1 MYYFIF
7 TYDTYRVDVIGYL
20 PKAVTFDESHQLWKE
35 RKCHTFGDTNVLLEG
50 LQQAQVITKTVA
62 INGLPQNLEQLLDST
77 KIPAST
83 ETIVQNSILSSHV
96 FDAQQEKTAKLKD
109 PNRPAYVLP
118 RVYGI
123 TNFRK
128 K

>member
-1 MYYFIF
+1 M
-7 TYDTYRVDVIGYL
+7 VGYL
-20 PKAVTFDESHQLWKE
+20 PKAVKFDESHQQWKE
-35 RKCHTFGDTNVLLEG
+35 QKCHIFDDTNVLLEG

-62 INGLPQNLEQLLDST
+62 INGLPQNLKQLLDST
-77 KIPAST
+77 TIPANT
-83 ETIVQNSILSSHV
+83 ETVVQNSVLSSHV
-96 FDAQQEKTAKLKD
+96 FDAQQEKTAKIKD

-123 TNFRK
+123 TDFRK

>member
-1 MYYFIF
+1 M
-7 TYDTYRVDVIGYL
+7 VGYL
-20 PKAVTFDESHQLWKE
+20 PKAVKFDESHQLWKE
-35 RKCHTFGDTNVLLEG
+35 QKCHTYGDTNVLLEG

-77 KIPAST
+77 KISQNT
-83 ETIVQNSILSSHV
+83 ESFVQNSILSSHV
-96 FDAQQEKTAKLKD
+96 FDAHQEKLAKLKD

-123 TNFRK
+123 TDFRK